1 MIVSYGGS
9 LKHDDPIVEEMRLKG
24 QWCKQ
29 SYGVFSRMEKG
40 HEPSQDENLSAR
52 ALARASSA
60 RTHHYYLPT
69 TLSLFYEQKP
79 PSQVKVL

>member
-29 SYGVFSRMEKG
+29 NYGVFSHKLQKVILV
-40 HEPSQDENLSAR
+40 P
-52 ALARASSA
+52 
-60 RTHHYYLPT
+60 
-69 TLSLFYEQKP
+69 TLSSFYLVFDKRRSRTTRVSGLKSEFCE
-79 PSQVKVL
+79 SHS